1 MLFQRMT
8 DCVTPFFT
16 HLRFSLGRPSPITLT
31 APVLPACLTASAAPG
46 TAGEQ
51 MAMMRLRFGLAL
63 RRAVASLWALSLRSS
78 QGRRAT
84 IFMLGCLEER
94 RASMYFCH
102 SFMFAAVRL
111 AVMMANSPESSQRR
125 AA

>member
-1 MLFQRMT
+1 MVFHRMT
-8 DCVTPFFT
+8 DWVTPSLT
-16 HLRFSLGRPSPITLT
+16 YLRFSLGRPRPMTLT

-51 MAMMRLRFGLAL
+51 MAMMSFRFGLAL

-78 QGRRAT
+78 HGRRAT
-84 IFMLGCLEER
+84 IFILGCLEER

-102 SFMFAAVRL
+102 SFMLAAVRL
-111 AVMMANSPESSQRR
+111 AVMMANSPESSQSRL
-125 AA
+125 